1 MTTREQIESK
11 RQEEIFSRQRQPAP
25 PSDRLAAQTYA
36 ANPEPMLW
44 VRNINTGEV
53 MMVPQRESASLG
65 GEWAAL
71 AYRPA
76 IITPGRDTHRA
87 GLNYLNSLPRA
98 ANQSYMLTGVSR
110 TGQDIG
116 GREILEVSYQTLGP
130 LSSQLLRRGRRSVV
144 RVFDDGTPVVGQE
157 PTPKGEAR
165 KQDDGPFSDVFPL
178 YEVRGQV
185 REEVAVQMNV
195 QQINWRMAAQRLV
208 AKGLSKAQATQVVNY
223 ARGRGIS
230 SDRAAQPGSMV
241 EAVGALWGKS
251 AKSQQLAK
259 DLIASEAMGTYGGE
273 MTKEDALIFDTRLP
287 QAAKEEFD
295 PNQYLADALAAIA
308 SSISGGG
315 GGSRTTRIYTPPDRR
330 EVEDL
335 VRGMVAGLVGFA
347 DEGRVQK
354 LTDSYM
360 SADRRAFDKPDL
372 GLSPRAEVLEQIRK
386 AEDYQRIHKLRPDAV
401 PETEWVTQRQG
412 VAMQAGMTAQRAAQF
427 GITQAQVGAT
437 GEAVA
442 EGVMKQEFGRTGQ
455 MAPEFAN
462 RFRQT
467 AAAMF
472 KGVR

>member
-1 MTTREQIESK
+1 MTTREQTESK
-11 RQEEIFSRQRQPAP
+11 RQEEIFSRLQREDTLGAMMYT
-25 PSDRLAAQTYA
+25 AT
-36 ANPEPMLW
+36 NPEPMLW

-76 IITPGRDTHRA
+76 VITPGKDTHRA

-110 TGQDIG
+110 TGQDVG
-116 GREILEVSYQTLGP
+116 GREILEVGYETLGP
-130 LSSQLLRRGRRSVV
+130 TSTRRGRASVV
-144 RVFDDGTPVVGQE
+144 RVFDDGTPVVGQNL
-157 PTPKGEAR
+157 TPKGRESEA
-165 KQDDGPFSDVFPL
+165 DDGPFSDVFPL